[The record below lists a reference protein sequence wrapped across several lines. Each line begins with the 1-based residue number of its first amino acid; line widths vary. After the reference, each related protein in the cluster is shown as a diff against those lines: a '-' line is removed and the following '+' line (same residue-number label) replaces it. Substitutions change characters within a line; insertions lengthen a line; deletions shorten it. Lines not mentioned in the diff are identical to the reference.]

1 MIRLRLIH
9 ENCVVRDAVEACGSP
24 GRRFLLG
31 SFAGRA
37 NAETLVGLF
46 ILDTSKRS
54 MGLKPMFGMQI
65 PLVWTCAPGRAD
77 LSSMLPDN
85 MLHCLL
91 GKALLRRC
99 LLPQHQAVAGAS
111 VNLVPLFRL
120 SEPIVREPLGGKRLL
135 AGAVRS
141 TMPTTSTRE
150 APLQRK
156 VAIKEA
162 ARRRSLPRRSV

>member
-1 MIRLRLIH
+1 MASTFAR
-9 ENCVVRDAVEACGSP
+9 
-24 GRRFLLG
+24 RRFLLG

-91 GKALLRRC
+91 GKALLSGVYFHNIRRGEINYAHNKY
-99 LLPQHQAVAGAS
+99 QGSAAA
-111 VNLVPLFRL
+111 
-120 SEPIVREPLGGKRLL
+120 EEGGH
-135 AGAVRS
+135 
-141 TMPTTSTRE
+141 
-150 APLQRK
+150 
-156 VAIKEA
+156 
-162 ARRRSLPRRSV
+162 